1 MKQISVTIFDEKMI
15 KSSRESGKLGPL
27 LSVAKVLGDAVGKE
41 TPTECYG
48 PEVTDASG
56 GKHLTLTNMSHI
68 IKKTSQPK
76 LHLFRKACLELG
88 ILVHDYSLDALTPNY
103 EEYQNNLAQKK
114 GEDIVYIAIF
124 VQGDAEQLKEMAKKF
139 SLA

>member
-1 MKQISVTIFDEKMI
+1 MKHVSITIFDEKMI

-41 TPTECYG
+41 TPGECYG
-48 PEVTDASG
+48 DKVIDKSG
-56 GKHLTLTNMSHI
+56 REHPRLTNISHI

-76 LHLFRKACLELG
+76 IHQVRKDLLTEGLV
-88 ILVHDYSLDALTPNY
+88 VHDYSIDALTPIY
-103 EEYQNNLAQKK
+103 SEYQENLSQKND
-114 GEDIVYIAIF
+114 EEIVYIAIS
-124 VQGDAEQLKEMAKKF
+124 VIGEEAKLKEMTKKF